1 MSKPDSVLIIDP
13 AQELKFKGPFTQP
26 VTSHMSLKN
35 PTDKKI
41 LFKIKTTAP
50 KKYCVRPNCGSIEP
64 KSSVEIAI
72 CLQPFVYDPNEK
84 NKHKFM
90 VQSLVAPDGA
100 EVNAEQLWKDVSP
113 EQLMDA
119 KLRCTFELPE
129 AKEGNVSQLTTHL
142 LKNETMMSD
151 SLQSSGSASGDVVTA
166 KSNMDFSRATEEIR
180 DLREEN
186 SKLRQEKLDLNEQI
200 IRLKTMVDTQKSH
213 DTSSAP
219 SAKLISNPYSPP
231 QLGQQQ
237 QMPIIMVIAAVAM
250 AIFGLILGKFV
261 L

>member
-1 MSKPDSVLIIDP
+1 MSKPENLLIIDP

-26 VTSHMSLKN
+26 VTSHMTLKN

-50 KKYCVRPNCGSIEP
+50 KKYCVRPNCGAIDP

-72 CLQPFVYDPNEK
+72 CLQPFVFDPNEK

-90 VQSLVAPDGA
+90 VQSLIAPEG
-100 EVNAEQLWKDVSP
+100 EFNTEQVWKDISP
-113 EQLMDA
+113 DQLMDA
-119 KLRCTFELPE
+119 KLRCAFEIPE
-129 AKEGNVSQLTTHL
+129 EKKENVSQLSTQM
-142 LKNETMMSD
+142 LKNESILNESMNSAASTGPGETNASTHD
-151 SLQSSGSASGDVVTA
+151 SEFL
-166 KSNMDFSRATEEIR
+166 RATAEIR

-186 SKLRQEKLDLNEQI
+186 SRLRQEGFQLNEQI
-200 IRLKTMVDTQKSH
+200 VRLRHQLDQQKSV
-213 DTSSAP
+213 DSSSS

-231 QLGQQQ
+231 QLGQNQQ
-237 QMPIIMVIAAVAM
+237 LPMIWVIAAIAM
-250 AIFGLILGKFV
+250 AIVGLILGKFV